1 MPSPASKPQPLGFK
15 RIPWL
20 VIWDHVTSA
29 FFTLLLKLES
39 IRLHIHDWRHKVPPK
54 RPPLLLTTRGMALQ
68 LFCQAVII
76 VTICGLWHKSN
87 RDNGITTVGDSRNS
101 YFDSAG
107 FHAAPIL
114 SSSIVWATIPAWII
128 SAYSSIWSAML
139 DALKKVHPMLEL
151 DKANLVRLPGSE
163 LWERFWKQ
171 FRQKLH
177 VFGALSP
184 STPADLSTAKHTLLL
199 DYGEWPILNA
209 FKAIRVGHILLGIC
223 LLLRAALWTAGGLT
237 AAIFTVVPV
246 PSETDVALYSDK
258 FFDEW
263 LGWKDGKGTGNSS
276 LTPALDIV
284 SATVLRNGENYPWTT
299 DTHSFLPFFP
309 ASNNGSSNYT
319 FDTEAYWATVECNV
333 ATEED
338 LERVG
343 GIQLALQEDDEF
355 NSGQLR
361 LGFRYEGCSVKKWFT
376 ITNTTLQYARSWS
389 TDCSIAT
396 GRARIGIFAGVYNA
410 TEKYHLSNLTVVTC
424 KPLIYSSNVTLGV
437 SVLNDTATA
446 KVLRFTEKSREK
458 IWPFFI
464 TNWLRSIPLYS
475 VYDPT
480 LYNDMDTFSRLVI
493 GHTTDKPTLDTITG
507 KLQIVESFGTV
518 FQAFFSNFRKL
529 RLFVV
534 KPAALAV
541 VCIIGVA
548 LITTLVLTVHLFRNR
563 PILEQY
569 LDLMLGNALL
579 FRDRTNSGLDNY
591 LKTLSARAAATGKGV
606 DDIDLVKFAK
616 QQPDLNNWLVWVEE
630 TPRVVHMKP
639 PFNSSAGRHTSGSS
653 AASTQSSMSPQ
664 GNSFQMYPMP

>member
-1 MPSPASKPQPLGFK
+1 MG
-15 RIPWL
+15 
-20 VIWDHVTSA
+20 
-29 FFTLLLKLES
+29 LES
-39 IRLHIHDWRHKVPPK
+39 IRLHIHEWRRKVPPK
-54 RPPLLLTTRGMALQ
+54 RPPFLLTTRGMALQ
-68 LFCQAVII
+68 LCCQVVII

-114 SSSIVWATIPAWII
+114 SSSIVWATVPAWII

-139 DALKKVHPMLEL
+139 DALKKVYPMLEL
-151 DKANLVRLPGSE
+151 DKANMVRLPGAESLE
-163 LWERFWKQ
+163 SLWKQ
-171 FRQKLH
+171 FRQKLP
-177 VFGALSP
+177 VFSALP
-184 STPADLSTAKHTLLL
+184 RSTPTDFSTAKHTLLL

-209 FKAIRVGHILLGIC
+209 LKAIRVGHNLLGIC

-263 LGWKDGKGTGNSS
+263 LGWKDGKGAGNSS

-309 ASNNGSSNYT
+309 ASNNGSNNYT

-343 GIQLALQEDDEF
+343 GVQLALQEDDEL
-355 NSGQLR
+355 NSAQLR

-424 KPLIYSSNVTLGV
+424 KPLIYSSNVTLSV
-437 SVLNDTATA
+437 AVLNDTATA
-446 KVLRFTEKSREK
+446 KVLRFTEKSRKK

-464 TNWLRSIPLYS
+464 TNWLRNIPLYS

-480 LYNDMDTFSRLVI
+480 LYNDMDTFSCLVI
-493 GHTTDKPTLDTITG
+493 GHATDKPTLDTITG

-518 FQAFFSNFRKL
+518 FQAFFSNFVTLQAYFGAPRQDITGAMSQQKL

-534 KPAALAV
+534 KSAALAV
-541 VCIIGVA
+541 VCIIGA
-548 LITTLVLTVHLFRNR
+548 AFITTLVLTLHLFRNR
-563 PILEQY
+563 PILERY

-579 FRDRTNSGLDNY
+579 FRDSTNSDLDNY
-591 LKTLSARAAATGKGV
+591 LRTLSARAAATGKDV

-616 QQPDLNNWLVWVEE
+616 QQPDLNNWLII
-630 TPRVVHMKP
+630 
-639 PFNSSAGRHTSGSS
+639 SSLDTI
-653 AASTQSSMSPQ
+653 
-664 GNSFQMYPMP
+664 